1 MSSFKDFFKQCEK
14 LAEHLGH
21 TFVGMDHVSA
31 CVLEKQSVVDFFNSI
46 DLDIVRVRGAV
57 DGWLRNTDMPV
68 MNEVIIEEAKRL
80 GRVPYSPMLNRIFFE
95 LNKASV
101 VEQLQKTPEGID
113 SFFILAECLSLPE
126 TALANA
132 LELEGWNVD
141 SVFRKLHDYM
151 IVREAEL
158 NLNGIM
164 SDTEDDYNQS
174 SSMQDPEE
182 SKAGTRMNGKMR
194 SKERA
199 TDQFCDD
206 LTKMARDGKLHPI
219 IGREI
224 EMFDLT
230 QILARKNKKNA
241 ALVGEAGV
249 GKTQIVEGFA
259 QLIASGK
266 VPDALKNAKLLSLN
280 LTALTAGTKFRG
292 EMEERVNALI
302 KELEQDPDII
312 LFIDEMHSMMQAGGG
327 GGGNMDFGTMFK
339 PAMGRGTIK
348 VIGATTYSE
357 YRSVIEKD
365 AAIARRFTKIDVAE
379 PSYEQAEQIL
389 KGVVGTYEKFHK
401 VKLEKDALKA
411 IMEYSAK
418 FLQNKRFPDKAIDL
432 LDAAS
437 ARRKVKVEVDNVVSR
452 ADIAYEVSR
461 IANIPLE
468 VILCEE
474 SDRMRNLGN
483 NLKKRVFGQDQAV
496 DSLVRNVMVARAG
509 LREQNSVQ
517 GAFLFVGPSGT
528 GKTEITKA
536 LADSMGVE
544 MVRFDMSEFAQEHT
558 VGKLIG
564 SPPGYVGHDSGNGQL
579 LDKVEEHPNCVLLL
593 DEIEKAHTKVLLTFL
608 QVLDEGRLTGS
619 HGKTVFF
626 NNVTV
631 IMTTNLGA
639 RDSQVVSTAMGS
651 TNGDGMDQAIK
662 KFLPPEFIN
671 RIDST
676 VKFNELTTAAIE
688 SVVGKYME
696 QLNDSL
702 KGKKVKVSLKK
713 DARDWLVKNGVQPG
727 FGARPMKRIINEQI
741 RYPLAE
747 ELLFGSLIDGGSVSF
762 TVKDNKLAI
771 VKPKP
776 KVVVE

>member
-21 TFVGMDHVSA
+21 NFVGMDHVAS
-31 CVLEKQSVVDFFNSI
+31 CVLEKKSVVEFFDSI
-46 DLDIVRVRGAV
+46 ELDISRVRETV
-57 DGWLRNTDMPV
+57 DSWLRNTKMPT
-68 MNEVIIEEAKRL
+68 MNDVIVEEAERL
-80 GRVPYSPMLNRIFFE
+80 GRVPYTPILNRIYFE

-101 VEQLQKTPEGID
+101 IEQLKSTPDGID

-126 TALANA
+126 TSLSNA
-132 LELEGWNVD
+132 LELEGWSVD
-141 SVFRKLHDYM
+141 NVFRKLHDYVA
-151 IVREAEL
+151 VRNSDM
-158 NLNGIM
+158 NLNGLM
-164 SDTEDDYNQS
+164 SDSESDYDQNKPIDS
-174 SSMQDPEE
+174 DE
-182 SKAGTRMNGKMR
+182 SASDMTPRGKTRQ
-194 SKERA
+194 KERA
-199 TDQFCDD
+199 TDRFCDD
-206 LTKMARDGKLHPI
+206 LTAMARNGKLHPI
-219 IGREI
+219 IGREV

-230 QILARKNKKNA
+230 QILSRKNKKNA

-259 QLIASGK
+259 QLIASGNVPESLKKAK
-266 VPDALKNAKLLSLN
+266 VLSLN
-280 LTALTAGTKFRG
+280 LTSLTAGTKFRG
-292 EMEERVNALI
+292 EMEERVDALI
-302 KELEQDPDII
+302 KELEQDTDVI
-312 LFIDEMHSMMQAGGG
+312 LFIDEMHTMMQAGGG

-365 AAIARRFTKIDVAE
+365 AAIARRFTKIDVSE
-379 PSYEQAEQIL
+379 PTYEQAETIL
-389 KGVVGTYEKFHK
+389 KGVVKTYEKFHK
-401 VKLEKDALKA
+401 VKVEKDAIQA
-411 IMEYSAK
+411 IMEYSSK

-452 ADIAYEVSR
+452 EDIAYEVSR

-468 VILCEE
+468 IVLCEE
-474 SDRMRNLGN
+474 SDRMRNLAAT
-483 NLKKRVFGQDQAV
+483 LKKRVFGQDTAV

-544 MVRFDMSEFAQEHT
+544 MIRFDMSEFAQEHT

-593 DEIEKAHTKVLLTFL
+593 DEIEKANTKVLLTFL

-639 RDSQVVSTAMGS
+639 RDSQVVSTAIGGS
-651 TNGDGMDQAIK
+651 GGDGMDQAIK

-671 RIDST
+671 RIDSI
-676 VKFNELTTAAIE
+676 VKFDELSTEAIE

-696 QLNDSL
+696 QLNGSL
-702 KGKKVKVSLKK
+702 KGKKIKVTLKK
-713 DARDWLVKNGVQPG
+713 NARDWLVKNGVKPG
-727 FGARPMKRIINEQI
+727 FGARPMKRLINEQI
-741 RYPLAE
+741 RYPLAQE
-747 ELLFGSLIDGGSVSF
+747 MLFGSLVNGGNVSF
-762 TVKDNKLAI
+762 TVENDKLVI
-771 VKPKP
+771 YQPKT
-776 KVVVE
+776 KEVVQ